1 MKKILWIAFIS
12 IAGILNAQVW
22 TQRASLTG
30 VARSNAVGFTIGSF
44 GYIATGFDGTN
55 WLNDLWAYDMSSNT
69 WTQRAAMPV
78 QGREGAVAWVIGT
91 KAYICTGKRD
101 TVFLNDLWEWD
112 QATNTWL
119 QRANFPGTPRS
130 EAAGFSIGN
139 RAFVGTG
146 YSGVNCFDFYMW
158 DQGTNTWQTRAN
170 FPVNARNSA
179 IGFSLNSTGRGYI
192 GSGYA
197 SGNVYQDIYEFNPS
211 TNTWAFSGM
220 TNYMAYAMAASVL
233 QNYAF
238 YGTGIDDNAVY
249 YNNFSRYDPS
259 NGSAGETPFGGTNR
273 HSAIAF
279 SGPSSIF
286 MGTGMD
292 GWYTQDL
299 WECTPVLSFPDQVS
313 QTVFPATLKVY
324 DLNGRL
330 RIDTMV
336 HSADFSVPMR
346 SLPCGVYLISVNGKS
361 QKHLKLSYY

>member
-1 MKKILWIAFIS
+1 MKKIVVAFFLVFPIW
-12 IAGILNAQVW
+12 LNAQVW
-22 TQRASLTG
+22 TQRASLPG

-44 GYIATGFDGTN
+44 GYVSTGFDGTN
-55 WLNDLWAYDMSSNT
+55 WLNDLWAFDPGSDT
-69 WTQRAAMPV
+69 WTQRASMPG

-101 TVFLNDLWEWD
+101 TIFLNDLWEWD

-146 YSGVNCFDFYMW
+146 YSGVNCFDFFMW

-220 TNYMAYAMAASVL
+220 TNYLAYAMSAAVL

-259 NGSAGETPFGGTNR
+259 SGSSGEIAFLGTNR
-273 HSAIAF
+273 HSAVAF
-279 SGPSSIF
+279 SSASSVFI
-286 MGTGMD
+286 GTGMD

-299 WECTPVLSFPDQVS
+299 WEYTPVLSIPDQLTQIS
-313 QTVFPATLKVY
+313 FPASLKVY

-330 RIDTMV
+330 MIHTIVNSSDLTIPFRD
-336 HSADFSVPMR
+336 
-346 SLPCGVYLISVNGKS
+346 LPCGVYIISVNGKS
-361 QKHLKLSYY
+361 QKHIKLSDS